1 MTKINRR
8 YIDKHWMIFI
18 LRGSLASLFGLLMLF
33 NFILDSGSMMLP
45 LSVFLLTMG
54 AIDAVNAIYNSAKK
68 HGWINCV
75 IDAIVDVAAALVLLG
90 FGGSS
95 IVATVVILSVYT
107 IISGLIDVFHGF
119 LSTVDPTDRF
129 IRVLVGTFGCIIGVV
144 ILNAG
149 DLEITAFFRFFG
161 TYLLIVGVTSLIY
174 GVHNREQCLEDK
186 EARHE
191 SGSKKIKNIVE
202 KLK

>member
-129 IRVLVGTFGCIIGVV
+129 IRVLIGIVGCVMGVV

-149 DLEITAFFRFFG
+149 RFDIVEFYRFFG
-161 TYLLIVGVTSLIY
+161 VYVLLVGVTSLIY
-174 GVHNREQCLEDK
+174 GVHNRAQMIEAKEMLRELAHDEQK
-186 EARHE
+186 
-191 SGSKKIKNIVE
+191 SKTE
-202 KLK
+202 KK